1 MQPMEGIAKKKG
13 HRFHA
18 SLGEEIGFEVME
30 QDAEK
35 IRQVTPGFHIAPRV
49 LPLNEKEGSMHE
61 AKPIFHLP
69 LGPAQKKKEREE

>member
-49 LPLNEKEGSMHE
+49 LPPNNSGGGMQG
-61 AKPIFHLP
+61 AKPIFNMP
-69 LGPAQKKKEREE
+69 MGPAQKKAKEE